1 MAAEVRNELLRQL
14 LRGGAA
20 GVELLE
26 AAEKERRFLADGARR
41 GVAGETAVVVQVE
54 RVLERLDGAGEVAAQ
69 ALPLLGR
76 RRARGRVTGAG
87 GVGAG
92 GEGAVRA
99 GVGPH
104 EDLLHHGLL
113 VGARAARPAL
123 QRGRHRWRTW
133 LLNLNFRGQIGTRI
147 GAGVGTKIF
156 AGVILGSATPARRIG
171 PNRRKKKD
179 GFPFCWILDV
189 LDCSTQ
195 KQSFSNGKQNK

>member
-1 MAAEVRNELLRQL
+1 MCFIKKKYYVLDLAHPTESNVCRIVAGLGHSPVGKGIEVAAEVRNELLRQL

-41 GVAGETAVVVQVE
+41 GVARETVQVE

-113 VGARAARPAL
+113 VGARPARPAL
-123 QRGRHRWRTW
+123 QRGRHR
-133 LLNLNFRGQIGTRI
+133 
-147 GAGVGTKIF
+147 
-156 AGVILGSATPARRIG
+156 
-171 PNRRKKKD
+171 
-179 GFPFCWILDV
+179 
-189 LDCSTQ
+189 
-195 KQSFSNGKQNK
+195 